1 MKDKEKKE
9 IEVGLIIIIVLVI
22 VIAIAL
28 SPAALSFVSTY
39 ISPYFKSYYP
49 DFILVIQRIFGWIL
63 GLSIVISVLLV
74 IGIIAAVEGT
84 RHVRRKE
91 SALYDLKVETA
102 YDENVKNVKGD
113 PALTKKWASVMTHV
127 DSPNGSDWRQAIIEA
142 DIILGEILTKMSYP
156 GVGIGEHLKGA
167 NKADF
172 KTLDQAWEAHKIR
185 NQIAHEGSDFAI
197 SQHEAKRVVNL
208 YRQVFEEFFYI

>member
-9 IEVGLIIIIVLVI
+9 IEIGLIIVIILVI

-49 DFILVIQRIFGWIL
+49 GFIFIIQRIFGWIV
-63 GLSIVISVLLV
+63 GISIVISVPLI

-91 SALYDLKVETA
+91 AALYDLKVELA
-102 YDENVKNVKGD
+102 VDEHVKGD
-113 PALTKKWASVMTHV
+113 PTLTKKWQSVMNHV
-127 DSPNGSDWRQAIIEA
+127 DSPNASDWRHAIIEA
-142 DIILGEILTKMSYP
+142 DIILGEILTKMSYH
-156 GVGIGEHLKGA
+156 GEGIGEQLKQA

-185 NQIAHEGSDFAI
+185 NQIAHEGSDFSL

-208 YRQVFEEFFYI
+208 YKQVFEEFFYI